1 MRQWVGSILFTV
13 GMFASVPF
21 YGVVA
26 ILVAPLPRGACYAV
40 ARAWCRSMLALL
52 KWLCGLDY
60 VVEGREHLPDG
71 PSVVL
76 MKHSSAWETIAQ
88 LDFLPPQTWVAKREL
103 TKIPFFG
110 WVLVRLGVIAID
122 RGAGRTAVE
131 QVIAEGCRRIDAGLT
146 VVIFPEGTR
155 VPAGQHKKYGL
166 SGALLA
172 AAAGCPVVPIAHNAG
187 EFWPRRGWLKRQGTI
202 RVSIGAPVRTRGRE
216 PREINDEVRAFIDAR
231 LAELGGAASGAAA
244 AGS

>member
-1 MRQWVGSILFTV
+1 MRQWLGSILFTV
-13 GMFASVPF
+13 GMFASVPL
-21 YGVVA
+21 YGAVA

-52 KWLCGLDY
+52 RWLCRLDY
-60 VVEGREHLPDG
+60 VVDGREHLPNG

-88 LDFLPPQTWVAKREL
+88 LVFLPPQTWVAKREL

-122 RGAGRTAVE
+122 RGAGKTAVD
-131 QVIAEGCRRIDAGLT
+131 QVIAEGCRRLDAGLT

-155 VPAGQHKKYGL
+155 VPAGQHRKYGL

-172 AAAGCPVVPIAHNAG
+172 AAAGRPVVPIAHNAG
-187 EFWPRRGWLKRQGTI
+187 QYWPRRGWLKRPGTI
-202 RVSIGAPVRTRGRE
+202 RVSIGAPVPTRSRE
-216 PREINDEVRAFIDAR
+216 PREINDEVRAFIEAR
-231 LAELGGAASGAAA
+231 LAELGAQSDAAA
-244 AGS
+244 ESG